1 MPVPTLFWQK
11 CFLPRA
17 RAHLDDLAD
26 RLMTERARELGG
38 DHSMRDV
45 DIGETKT
52 AGGDADQDFVRSGP
66 GTRNVA
72 HFPLS
77 VDRGRHCGFHIVL
90 L

>member
-17 RAHLDDLAD
+17 RADLDDLAD

-52 AGGDADQDFVRSGP
+52 AGGHADQDFVGSGL
-66 GTRNVA
+66 GAGNFA
-72 HFPLS
+72 HFPLP
-77 VDRGRHCGFHIVL
+77 VDCGCHCGFHGA
-90 L
+90 